1 MITLIGDCPEHIRR
15 DLQAIIARA
24 TELSTGNHAADRD
37 LRDLASGIA
46 DMVHDYLTYGA
57 IHHLRE
63 AMRSRAYIESEPERQ
78 MAMGQRWFATEGAR
92 L

>member
-1 MITLIGDCPEHIRR
+1 MTLIGDCPEHIRR
-15 DLQAIIARA
+15 DLQAIIAR
-24 TELSTGNHAADRD
+24 SAAIDDPDMKALARALPD
-37 LRDLASGIA
+37 LIT
-46 DMVHDYLTYGA
+46 DYIDKGA
-57 IHHLRE
+57 LYTKRQ